1 VVEQAADRGSEE
13 LLGRARLRVLG
24 GVIMTERRMN
34 EGQTPALHSIG
45 AVIATLFGVAS
56 FFAIIGVFGLSTSI
70 ATLVLFVALAV
81 FIFRLPQD
89 QGTRP

>member
-1 VVEQAADRGSEE
+1 
-13 LLGRARLRVLG
+13 
-24 GVIMTERRMN
+24 
-34 EGQTPALHSIG
+34 
-45 AVIATLFGVAS
+45 LFGVAS